1 MSYENWQIEK
11 WKIWENP
18 DADDQQIALD
28 EYADVAAWCNESG
41 QYTIIDD
48 GEFYKVVKI
57 PEPEPEPEQESPTDE
72 EIAAN
77 ME

>member
-11 WKIWENP
+11 ERIILGDES
-18 DADDQQIALD
+18 ALE
-28 EYADVAAWCNESG
+28 EYNAAAAWCNESG

-48 GEFYKVVKI
+48 GEFYRVVKL
-57 PEPEPEPEQESPTDE
+57 PEPEPEQESPTDE